1 MKMYTP
7 SADQDYLPGNVNNF
21 ANEVSV
27 SKLFMLL
34 YFYTES

>member
-1 MKMYTP
+1 MYTP
-7 SADQDYLPGNVNNF
+7 KARKDYRPVNVNNF

-34 YFYTES
+34 YFYTGS